1 MLKVCNP
8 ELHLLTKREHI
19 DMVEKLIRRGVSSV
33 NSKRLCRANNKF
45 MSDYKPK
52 NNSSFI
58 LIIDANNL
66 YGGILQKFL
75 LPLGEFELFDKS
87 EWTDE
92 NAQKILSRILN
103 IPGDIGTG
111 YIVDV
116 DLSYPD
122 SLHDL
127 HSDFPLAP
135 IKEAINE
142 CWLSDYHCD
151 LLADMQIK
159 KTTSGEKADPEA
171 FR

>member
-1 MLKVCNP
+1 MESCK
-8 ELHLLTKREHI
+8 
-19 DMVEKLIRRGVSSV
+19 SSYFPCA
-33 NSKRLCRANNKF
+33 K
-45 MSDYKPK
+45 
-52 NNSSFI
+52 
-58 LIIDANNL
+58 
-66 YGGILQKFL
+66 
-75 LPLGEFELFDKS
+75 FELFVKS

-92 NAQKILSRILN
+92 NAQKILNRNLI

-116 DLSYPD
+116 DFSYPD

-135 IKEAINE
+135 TKRAINE

-151 LLADMQIK
+151 LLADMQIEN
-159 KTTSGEKADPEA
+159 TSSGEKADPEA